1 MKIKNLLLLIAL
13 ATLWGPSFLIIK
25 VAIVE
30 IEPIT
35 LAALRIGIAA
45 LLLNLYVI
53 PFRKTFVK
61 DWKFWKHVTIAGF
74 FAQALPFVLINW
86 GEQYIDSALASILN
100 GLTPIFTLLIANFAV
115 REDKMT
121 TPKVIG
127 TVLGFIGLI
136 ILISPTFQG
145 GLSGS
150 TMGVIAV
157 SIAAISYGVALI
169 YNRINLKNA
178 PPLAAPASQLLV
190 TSIYLVPLAWFIETP
205 NLSAVSMEAYGA
217 VLFLAAFGTALAF
230 VIYFILLEKTSASYV
245 SQVTYLVPIFGVIL
259 GAIFLDESIYKE
271 AIIGGG
277 IILLGVLII
286 NRSMKPKQIT
296 INNQKETSPKNIA
309 KAA

>member
-1 MKIKNLLLLIAL
+1 MQAKNLLLLIAL
-13 ATLWGPSFLIIK
+13 ATVWGPSFLFIK
-25 VAIVE
+25 VAVE
-30 IEPIT
+30 EIDPIT

-61 DWKFWKHVTIAGF
+61 NWKFWKNVTIAGF
-74 FAQALPFVLINW
+74 FAQAVPFILINW

-100 GLTPIFTLLIANFAV
+100 GLTPIFTLLIANFAIK
-115 REDKMT
+115 EDKMT
-121 TPKVIG
+121 APKIIG

-136 ILISPTFQG
+136 ILISPTFKG

-150 TMGVIAV
+150 LMGVFAV
-157 SIAAISYGVALI
+157 SIAAISYGVALV
-169 YNRINLKNA
+169 YNRIHLKDA
-178 PPLAAPASQLLV
+178 PPLAAPASQLLM
-190 TSIYLVPLAWFIETP
+190 TSIYLVPLAWFIDSP
-205 NLSAVSMEAYGA
+205 NLGNISLEAYGS
-217 VLFLAAFGTALAF
+217 VLFLAVFGTALAF

-245 SQVTYLVPIFGVIL
+245 SQVTYLMPIFGVIL
-259 GAIFLDESIYKE
+259 GAIFLNERIFIE

-286 NRSMKPKQIT
+286 NKSMKTKEKELKPDSLPKKLT
-296 INNQKETSPKNIA
+296 

>member
-1 MKIKNLLLLIAL
+1 MKTKNLLLLIVL
-13 ATLWGPSFLIIK
+13 ATVWGPSFLFIK

-53 PFRKTFVK
+53 PIRKTFVE

-74 FAQALPFVLINW
+74 FAQALPFILINW

-100 GLTPIFTLLIANFAV
+100 GLTPIFTLLIANFAI

-136 ILISPTFQG
+136 ILISPTFKG
-145 GLSGS
+145 GISGS
-150 TMGVIAV
+150 AMGVLAV
-157 SIAAISYGVALI
+157 SIAAVSYGIALI
-169 YNRINLKNA
+169 YNRIHLKNA
-178 PPLAAPASQLLV
+178 PPLSAPASQLLM
-190 TSIYLVPLAWFIETP
+190 TSIYLIPLAWFVERP

-230 VIYFILLEKTSASYV
+230 VIYFILLERTSASYV
-245 SQVTYLVPIFGVIL
+245 SQVTYLMPIFGVIL
-259 GAIFLDESIYKE
+259 GAIFLDESIYIE
-271 AIIGGG
+271 AIIGGV

-286 NRSMKPKQIT
+286 NKSVKTTEKTLNTQNEKSHNDM
-296 INNQKETSPKNIA
+296 E

>member
-1 MKIKNLLLLIAL
+1 MKTKNLLLLIVL
-13 ATLWGPSFLIIK
+13 ATVWGPSFLFIK

-53 PFRKTFVK
+53 PIRKTFVK

-74 FAQALPFVLINW
+74 FAQALPFILINW

-100 GLTPIFTLLIANFAV
+100 GLTPIFTLLIANFAIS
-115 REDKMT
+115 EDKMT

-136 ILISPTFQG
+136 ILISPTFKG
-145 GLSGS
+145 GISGS
-150 TMGVIAV
+150 AMGVLAV
-157 SIAAISYGVALI
+157 SIAAVSYGIALV
-169 YNRINLKNA
+169 YNRIHLKNA
-178 PPLAAPASQLLV
+178 PPLSAPASQLLM
-190 TSIYLVPLAWFIETP
+190 TSIYLIPLAWFVERP
-205 NLSAVSMEAYGA
+205 NLGVVSMEAYGA

-230 VIYFILLEKTSASYV
+230 VIYFILLDRTSASYV
-245 SQVTYLVPIFGVIL
+245 SQVTYLMPIFGVIL
-259 GAIFLDESIYKE
+259 GALFLDESIYME
-271 AIIGGG
+271 AIIGGA

-286 NRSMKPKQIT
+286 NKSIKPK
-296 INNQKETSPKNIA
+296 EKNSTREKNLLSKSLK